1 MKMII
6 FKFSAGVGRVGS
18 VKTKAVFSFNYK
30 FIIEIIITPPYC
42 LNLVSPSHVK
52 SLSED

>member
-18 VKTKAVFSFNYK
+18 VKTNAVFSFNYK
-30 FIIEIIITPPYC
+30 FIIEIIITP
-42 LNLVSPSHVK
+42 L
-52 SLSED
+52 